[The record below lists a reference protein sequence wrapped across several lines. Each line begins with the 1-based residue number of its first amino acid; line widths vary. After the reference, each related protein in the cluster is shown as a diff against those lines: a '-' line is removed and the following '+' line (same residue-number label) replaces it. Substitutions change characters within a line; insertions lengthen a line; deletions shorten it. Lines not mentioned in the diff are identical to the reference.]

1 MHSGSDHHNWRFEQ
15 EVDQNRLEELG
26 LAAILQALRARLWV
40 HRRIEY
46 VEFESA
52 DTAVRT
58 VRLDL
63 TVPTPPPELAERLG
77 DVSLIPIGFLQKQ
90 RKFRPLACQSSD
102 QHDLPVLTQRARA
115 TVASNGLAAYAQ
127 GAFADRKV
135 DQAALDEF
143 LGTLES
149 IVTANIAEGVAA
161 VKPFLPDS
169 SDSTEVAAT
178 ETSEPL
184 KTTDQFTQ
192 VLRADPLFPTIA
204 WNLATH
210 FMLLVPL
217 PVKAGERYSVTYSH
231 AEKIVPEPVSWMDRV
246 FRFAGFYAHRFQ
258 FPALSAADASSF
270 HFLFKAPPGLQ
281 VTRGEFRI
289 SRSPLSAYSMRRG
302 SLESGTERQND
313 SDSSGFGGRFALKL
327 ADEEAGSMASAHL
340 FSSDVPV
347 DYLGSMWFNLRP
359 LGTALLPPAWLT
371 TVIVAA
377 ITTAVAVS
385 TGAFLG
391 QDSGTAL
398 LLVGP
403 SALALYI
410 VRPLE
415 NRLTTRVL
423 FGARTIVTAAGLVS
437 FATAVLLVLES
448 QGWLAQMLWNTLP
461 GLVWAG
467 VGVLTVAWLITWQW
481 FRDRVAH
488 MPFMRDERAKRKY
501 AKLRAQ
507 T

>member
-1 MHSGSDHHNWRFEQ
+1 MSSESGHRDWRFEQ
-15 EVDQNRLEELG
+15 EVDQDRLEELG
-26 LAAILQALRARLWV
+26 LAAILQALRARRWV
-40 HRRIEY
+40 HRRIES

-52 DTAVRT
+52 DTALRT

-63 TVPTPPPELAERLG
+63 TVPTPPPELAKRLG
-77 DVSLIPIGFLQKQ
+77 DVSLIPVGFLQKQ
-90 RKFRPLACQSSD
+90 RKFRPLICQSSD

-115 TVASNGLAAYAQ
+115 MVASKGLVAYAQ

-135 DQAALDEF
+135 DQAALDKF
-143 LGTLES
+143 LGTLAS

-161 VKPFLPDS
+161 VRPFLPDS
-169 SDSTEVAAT
+169 SESTETADTGA
-178 ETSEPL
+178 SEPL
-184 KTTDQFTQ
+184 ETTDQFTQ
-192 VLRADPLFPTIA
+192 VLRVDPLFPTVA

-217 PVKAGERYSVTYSH
+217 PAKAGDRYSVTYSH
-231 AEKIVPEPVSWMDRV
+231 AEKIVPEPVSLTDRV

-258 FPALSAADASSF
+258 FPALAAADASSF

-281 VTRGEFRI
+281 VTRGEFR
-289 SRSPLSAYSMRRG
+289 LSSSLLSTYSMRRG
-302 SLESGTERQND
+302 SHKSGAEKQDD
-313 SDSSGFGGRFALKL
+313 SDNSGWGQRFAQELS
-327 ADEEAGSMASAHL
+327 DEEVGSMASAHL

-347 DYLGSMWFNLRP
+347 DQVGSMWFNLRP

-385 TGAFLG
+385 TDAFDN

-423 FGARTIVTAAGLVS
+423 FGARAIVTAAGLVS
-437 FATAVLLVLES
+437 FATAVLLALGS
-448 QGWLAQMLWNTLP
+448 QGWFAQILWNILP
-461 GLVWAG
+461 GLVWIG

-488 MPFMRDERAKRKY
+488 MPFMRDERARQKY
-501 AKLRAQ
+501 AKLQAE